1 MSKKTTLIL
10 ELQKIQR
17 LVNSTLVLDIRHLKF
32 HKGTIYGVVGSV
44 GSGKT
49 SLLSILSG
57 FSKPNKGSVLYDYK
71 PVSYT
76 HLRAHET

>member
-17 LVNSTLVLDIRHLKF
+17 LVNSSLVLDIRHLKF

-44 GSGKT
+44 GFG
-49 SLLSILSG
+49 
-57 FSKPNKGSVLYDYK
+57 
-71 PVSYT
+71 
-76 HLRAHET
+76 